1 MEFIKTQKDDLS
13 KVIILIEKTKH
24 GCVKKEYTSLL
35 DMPEFERNVYIAQA
49 FANVAE
55 NMSNTEEVWQR
66 MHIES
71 LLAAKFAKTVNKNQ
85 R

>member
-35 DMPEFERNVYIAQA
+35 DMPESERLAYIAQA
-49 FANVAE
+49 FAQIGENQPTAE
-55 NMSNTEEVWQR
+55 ETWTRICLER
-66 MHIES
+66 A
-71 LLAAKFAKTVNKNQ
+71 LDRKFAKNVNQK
-85 R
+85 